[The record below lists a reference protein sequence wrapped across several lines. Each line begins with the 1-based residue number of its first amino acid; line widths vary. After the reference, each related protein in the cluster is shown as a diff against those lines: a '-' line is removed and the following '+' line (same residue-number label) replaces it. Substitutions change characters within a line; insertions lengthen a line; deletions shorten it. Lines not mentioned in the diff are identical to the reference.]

1 MAAAPGPSAFEKRE
15 RADEAIYF
23 RQEERLAMLKRL
35 EKMVEQGK
43 LNKNVLEEVKKA
55 TSPDVHHVQSVE
67 VSPGVFKDVPGEVTH
82 KTDYVYAHN
91 PGQAPPPRLSE
102 AERMKTG
109 MHVDLGPSKW
119 NPGGEG
125 SVFSLSQSLAEE
137 APRQNLPPHEAAR
150 LARLQKAAGAVEMPT
165 LFGYKLAPGLTPG
178 RAFFWGGVLAVWG
191 TAALVAASG
200 DDLPVRKQYPGPMCC
215 LHMPLLL
222 LCCSAI
228 GERLAAFFLPWRERY
243 SLTPAERAER
253 AEREHSEFV
262 RKLKDR
268 MIAGA
273 GAAAAKS

>member
-15 RADEAIYF
+15 RAAEGQWF
-23 RQEERLAMLKRL
+23 RQEERLAMIKRL

-43 LNKNVLEEVKKA
+43 LDRSVLEEVKKA

-67 VSPGVFKDVPGEVTH
+67 VSPGVFKDVPGEVAR
-82 KTDYVYAHN
+82 KTDYVYAHT

-102 AERMKTG
+102 AERMRMG
-109 MHVDLGPSKW
+109 LHVDLGPSKW
-119 NPGGEG
+119 NPGGETEG

-150 LARLQKAAGAVEMPT
+150 LARLQKAAGAVEVPS
-165 LFGYKLAPGLTPG
+165 LFGYRLAPGLTPG

-200 DDLPVRKQYPGPMCC
+200 KGCRLNVNPKQQAAV
-215 LHMPLLL
+215 LRT
-222 LCCSAI
+222 AI

-243 SLTPAERAER
+243 SLSPEERAAR

-262 RKLKDR
+262 RKLKER
-268 MIAGA
+268 MVEGA
-273 GAAAAKS
+273 RASAARA